1 MGFLVFG
8 WSIQSHTS
16 ITIWGEFRLKLKHVL
31 NVMALSLLWETNV
44 TGATFEEEDEDKLQL
59 LVASIGHSKAT
70 LCSKSMYASWIH
82 ILMKVKGAIPG

>member
-31 NVMALSLLWETNV
+31 NVMVLSLLWETNV

-59 LVASIGHSKAT
+59 LVASIGHS
-70 LCSKSMYASWIH
+70 
-82 ILMKVKGAIPG
+82 